1 MHVICNLNFKKRFK
15 CRKSIKKIKRNINRH
30 FDFDQK
36 FVTTI
41 QFPIRKKKKFLKL
54 TRKRRKEINSI
65 SNPNEILDPNFQLD
79 YP

>member
-15 CRKSIKKIKRNINRH
+15 CRKSIKKKKNAISI
-30 FDFDQK
+30 DFDQK

-65 SNPNEILDPNFQLD
+65 SNPNEILSSIPTSN
-79 YP
+79 

>member
-15 CRKSIKKIKRNINRH
+15 CRKSIKKKKKRNINRH

-41 QFPIRKKKKFLKL
+41 QFPVRKKKKFLKL

-65 SNPNEILDPNFQLD
+65 SNPNEILSSIPTSN
-79 YP
+79 

>member
-65 SNPNEILDPNFQLD
+65 SNPNEILSSIPTSN
-79 YP
+79 

>member
-41 QFPIRKKKKFLKL
+41 QFPIRKKKKL

-65 SNPNEILDPNFQLD
+65 SNPNEILSSIPTSN
-79 YP
+79 

>member
-15 CRKSIKKIKRNINRH
+15 CRKSIKKKKCNINRH

-36 FVTTI
+36 FVTI

-65 SNPNEILDPNFQLD
+65 SNPNEILSSIPTSN
-79 YP
+79 

>member
-15 CRKSIKKIKRNINRH
+15 CRKSIKKIKRNIRH

-41 QFPIRKKKKFLKL
+41 QFPVRKKKKFLKL

-65 SNPNEILDPNFQLD
+65 SNPNEILSSIPTSN
-79 YP
+79 